1 MTGVSAKNNQNSYK
15 ENDLTYTLT
24 FFLIFF
30 PL

>member
-24 FFLIFF
+24 F
-30 PL
+30 